1 MSAAL
6 AKIEAKL
13 KGYDDPWIGRP
24 HPPPQG
30 GCHMTS
36 SGGPLMQA
44 RAMVGQAPYHQ
55 SSRLPS
61 KIKWVF
67 PLNSCRFQN
76 RHTEPRFDWSDLPTS
91 FAHLPHFAS
100 LVSTHARGIPCLCNL
115 PVALN
120 VRRWREMRS
129 VQHTHTHTISL
140 SEPSRP
146 WSSELVSV
154 GVLVPFRDRSA
165 STIAPCCFLRAK
177 APTVWTV

>member
-36 SGGPLMQA
+36 SGGPLVQA
-44 RAMVGQAPYHQ
+44 RAMVGQAPHHK

-100 LVSTHARGIPCLCNL
+100 LVSTHARGNPCSCSL

-129 VQHTHTHTISL
+129 VQHTHSL
-140 SEPSRP
+140 SLSLGAESALVERACVSGRVSPVQGSIGLDHRP
-146 WSSELVSV
+146 
-154 GVLVPFRDRSA
+154 VLFPPCESADGLDR
-165 STIAPCCFLRAK
+165 
-177 APTVWTV
+177 